1 MYLAKADEYNLW
13 LREQASAKKK
23 KKNKEQREACNFLTL
38 FDFLLHHRRKE

>member
-23 KKNKEQREACNFLTL
+23 KKKQRTE
-38 FDFLLHHRRKE
+38 RGV